1 MVQCHCIASTEGK
14 TIERELEKTRAAGI
28 YEISPGIR
36 LTCVQTDK
44 FKTGCVSITL
54 VTELSRDTAAN
65 NAIILRVLRRGCAK
79 YQSMELI
86 SEALDNLYGTRIEPT
101 VRKKGEMHCIG
112 FYADFPDD
120 RFVPDGN
127 ILEKAAS
134 LLADILLDPYL
145 CDGSF
150 RKEYVEG
157 EKNNLIDDIRAII
170 NDKRG
175 YSISRL
181 LEEMCAD
188 EAFGVNRLGC
198 EDEAREITP
207 EALTAHYRKLLASST
222 IEVFYCGSADFK
234 RVESALRPVFDGLP
248 EHRSPSMP
256 KTAVKTHPP
265 AASPKYFTET
275 LDIVQSKLAVGF
287 RLGQAMSGRPD
298 YAALMVFNAVY
309 GSGDSSKLFLNVRER
324 LSLCYSIG
332 SMLDKHK
339 GVMVVASGV
348 EFQKLE
354 VALEEIQAQLGHIKN
369 GEIELQELNSA
380 KHFVTTSLKL
390 ATDSPGGLEELYF
403 DSAVS
408 LAPYD
413 PVKLSEDIE
422 AVDLADIIKAASDIK
437 TDSVYFLT
445 SIKGGNADDL

>member
-1 MVQCHCIASTEGK
+1 MHT
-14 TIERELEKTRAAGI
+14 AGI
-28 YEISPGIR
+28 YDISPGIK

-44 FKTGCVSITL
+44 FKTGCISITM
-54 VTELSRDTAAN
+54 VTELSRGTAAKS
-65 NAIILRVLRRGCAK
+65 AMLPRVLRRGCAK
-79 YQSMELI
+79 HPSMELI
-86 SEALDNLYGTRIEPT
+86 SEALDDLYGTRIEPT
-101 VRKKGEMHCIG
+101 IRKKGEMHCIG

-120 RFVPDGN
+120 RFVPDGSL
-127 ILEKAAS
+127 LEKTAS
-134 LLADILLDPYL
+134 LLADILLRPDL

-150 RKEYVEG
+150 RKEFVEG

-188 EAFGVNRLGC
+188 EAFGVSRLGC

-207 EALTAHYRKLLASST
+207 EALTAHYRELVASSA

-234 RVESALRPVFDGLP
+234 RVESALRPIFAGLP
-248 EHRSPSMP
+248 ERCSPSMP
-256 KTAVKTHPP
+256 KTVVKTHPSS
-265 AASPKYFTET
+265 ASPKRFAET
-275 LDIVQSKLAVGF
+275 LNVVQSKLAVGF
-287 RLGQAMSGRPD
+287 RLGQAMNGCPD
-298 YAALMVFNAVY
+298 YAALMVFNAIY
-309 GSGDSSKLFLNVRER
+309 GSGDSSKLFLNVREK

-339 GVMVVASGV
+339 GVMIVASGV

-354 VALEEIQAQLGHIKN
+354 VALGEILAQLGHIKN
-369 GEIELQELNSA
+369 GKVDFQELSSA

-408 LAPYD
+408 LVPYD
-413 PVKLSEDIE
+413 PVRLSEDIE
-422 AVDLADIIKAASDIK
+422 AVTLADIIKIAADIN
-437 TDSVYFLT
+437 TDSIYFLT
-445 SIKGGNADDL
+445 GTTGGNENET